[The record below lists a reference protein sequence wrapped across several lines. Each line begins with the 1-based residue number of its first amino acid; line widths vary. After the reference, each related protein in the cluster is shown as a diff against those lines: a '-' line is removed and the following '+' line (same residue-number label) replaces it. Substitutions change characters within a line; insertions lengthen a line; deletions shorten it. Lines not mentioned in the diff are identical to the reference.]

1 MNMENVR
8 ASIFPSLSPS
18 IHSTQTGIGFLFVH
32 FGYQPYPRPGQY
44 TYIRTRGVYGN
55 VFNECV
61 SEFRCFLLLS
71 N

>member
-1 MNMENVR
+1 MKMNMENVR
-8 ASIFPSLSPS
+8 ASNFPSLSPS

-44 TYIRTRGVYGN
+44 TPVHGGNVRTHGN

-61 SEFRCFLLLS
+61 SE
-71 N
+71 